1 MVEVKVVCCY
11 STRSCKDYYTG
22 VIDIFK
28 KTLEIHKAV
37 RCYRGE
43 EKILRITEQER
54 YIVFHDMKSFRG
66 RHNIV
71 LVHKPS
77 ALTEQ
82 EALRIIRH
90 MLGLI
95 EVEVI

>member
-11 STRSCKDYYTG
+11 STRSCRDYYTG
-22 VIDIFK
+22 VIDIFE
-28 KTLEIHKAV
+28 KTLEIHEAV

-43 EKILRITEQER
+43 EKILRIAEPER
-54 YIVFHDMKSFRG
+54 YIVFHDQVSNRKN
-66 RHNIV
+66 HNIT

-77 ALTEQ
+77 SMSVE
-82 EALRIIRH
+82 EAMRIIRH

>member
-11 STRSCKDYYTG
+11 SIRSCRDYYTG

-43 EKILRITEQER
+43 EKILKITEPEKF
-54 YIVFHDMKSFRG
+54 IVFHDEKSFRG
-66 RHNIV
+66 RHNIQI
-71 LVHKPS
+71 VHKPS
-77 ALTEQ
+77 TMTEE
-82 EALRIIRH
+82 EAMRIIRH